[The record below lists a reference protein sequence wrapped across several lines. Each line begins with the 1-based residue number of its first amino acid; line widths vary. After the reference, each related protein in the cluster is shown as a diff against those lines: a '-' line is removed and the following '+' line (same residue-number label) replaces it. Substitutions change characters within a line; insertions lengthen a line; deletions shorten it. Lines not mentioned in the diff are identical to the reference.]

1 MGFSPQPRRAALVAF
16 AALVAVAV
24 ASAGAPAARAAD
36 RSALIAKAFASVGKR
51 AGRAPGG
58 EYRRVNAAAKTVD
71 RDVRIF
77 CKAAKKGDADA
88 QFDLGYL
95 YAVGRGVT
103 RDEALAAAWF
113 LKASKQKHPQAQN
126 WLKRL
131 KVKPRRRA
139 ECLLS
144 GGRRVGA
151 KRELAAHPAKGA
163 IADLVRKLA
172 PEYSLSPDLVLAL
185 IEAESNFNPN
195 AESHRN
201 AQGLMQLIPATARR
215 FGVTDVWDPEQN
227 LRGGMAYLRWLL
239 DHFDG
244 DIRLALAGYNAGE
257 QAVRRH
263 GGVPPYDETRKYV
276 SRIVRRLNL

>member
-1 MGFSPQPRRAALVAF
+1 MGFILQPRRATFGAL
-16 AALVAVAV
+16 AALAVFVVAAM
-24 ASAGAPAARAAD
+24 GATTAHAAD
-36 RSALIAKAFASVGKR
+36 RSALIAKAFASVGNRTGK
-51 AGRAPGG
+51 APGG
-58 EYRRVNAAAKTVD
+58 EYRSVKGATKTVD
-71 RDVRIF
+71 RDVQEF

-113 LKASKQKHPQAQN
+113 LKAAKQKHPQAQN

-131 KVKPRRRA
+131 HVKPRPRA

-144 GGRRVGA
+144 NGRRVGA
-151 KRELAAHPAKGA
+151 KRKLAAHPAKGA
-163 IADLVRKLA
+163 IADLVRNLA
-172 PEYSLSPDLVLAL
+172 PEYRLSPDLVLAVV
-185 IEAESNFNPN
+185 EAESNFNPN
-195 AESHRN
+195 AESPKS
-201 AQGLMQLIPATARR
+201 AQGLMQLIPATAQR
-215 FGVTDVWDPEQN
+215 FGVKDVWDPEQN

-239 DHFDG
+239 DHFGG

-263 GGVPPYDETRKYV
+263 GGVPPYNETRNYV
-276 SRIVRRLNL
+276 SRISRRLNL